1 MTKRLSKRFSMEK
14 KPELSLEKLIE
25 LIKTPSFNRTSSDLL
40 IMRNY
45 FCQKIDYFK
54 KLIQEPSG
62 KDKVEK
68 IISVLNYE
76 SFNKG
81 EHIINFGDIGDKF
94 YIVLSGIVGIYKPSP
109 KNMDMTLKEYVDYL
123 VRIRD
128 WEKNM
133 TKFERVQNY
142 NSNIDKIKLLI
153 INYNSS
159 KLPYSNKKIP
169 VIVEEERFIV
179 KLGPGNSF
187 GEMALIK
194 NEPRNANIIAEEKCE
209 LVSIDKIDYR
219 KIMKDIEEQKMNM
232 KLKSFKLDYPFFKDW
247 PANRCLR
254 LLTSFVT
261 ENYNKDDYVYRQN
274 SLANH
279 IYIIKKGEFEVT
291 SDINFSWYEDFINYI
306 YNSSDSLINDMNDP
320 LLWKEDNI
328 QQKINSANENNKSP
342 CILALPPI
350 SKVILSHRIDINQE
364 DNEINKNDNSDAKV
378 NENEINEVSKEE
390 NHNNY
395 QNKIFKR
402 INIQTLIAP
411 QIFGYI
417 EPFEL
422 KRRFCNIKCIT
433 REGVVQKIPFLEFLQ
448 LIPKDKKNIFFLEK
462 NIFNRKKD
470 IIEQLKNGTLAK
482 LSFHYRKPC
491 IKSTKIYPGRNMDKV
506 PKKKPKI
513 MIRSISTI
521 RLNQNEKN
529 GNLNNANNN
538 SILCRTNNIKEFPIK
553 MQKNIILGFKRS
565 LFSSKNKVNSV
576 DNFYPISLLSQKNRP
591 SISVKKENKFSSNN
605 SYSSMKFLEDYN
617 NSSTAL
623 PTKSSLIPIYDSIGK
638 KYANLSAEKII
649 SKNNYKND
657 IHDFSCISNINKNTD
672 ISLPNIGKK
681 KLENY
686 SCKDIKYYNNDSKQN
701 LKKFSQNLLSNNEN
715 EFNYLFN

>member
-1 MTKRLSKRFSMEK
+1 MEK

-159 KLPYSNKKIP
+159 KLPYSTKKIP

-219 KIMKDIEEQKMNM
+219 KIMKV
-232 KLKSFKLDYPFFKDW
+232 L
-247 PANRCLR
+247 
-254 LLTSFVT
+254 
-261 ENYNKDDYVYRQN
+261 
-274 SLANH
+274 
-279 IYIIKKGEFEVT
+279 
-291 SDINFSWYEDFINYI
+291 
-306 YNSSDSLINDMNDP
+306 
-320 LLWKEDNI
+320 
-328 QQKINSANENNKSP
+328 
-342 CILALPPI
+342 
-350 SKVILSHRIDINQE
+350 
-364 DNEINKNDNSDAKV
+364 
-378 NENEINEVSKEE
+378 
-390 NHNNY
+390 
-395 QNKIFKR
+395 
-402 INIQTLIAP
+402 
-411 QIFGYI
+411 
-417 EPFEL
+417 
-422 KRRFCNIKCIT
+422 
-433 REGVVQKIPFLEFLQ
+433 
-448 LIPKDKKNIFFLEK
+448 
-462 NIFNRKKD
+462 
-470 IIEQLKNGTLAK
+470 
-482 LSFHYRKPC
+482 
-491 IKSTKIYPGRNMDKV
+491 
-506 PKKKPKI
+506 
-513 MIRSISTI
+513 
-521 RLNQNEKN
+521 
-529 GNLNNANNN
+529 
-538 SILCRTNNIKEFPIK
+538 IK
-553 MQKNIILGFKRS
+553 M
-565 LFSSKNKVNSV
+565 
-576 DNFYPISLLSQKNRP
+576 
-591 SISVKKENKFSSNN
+591 SI
-605 SYSSMKFLEDYN
+605 
-617 NSSTAL
+617 
-623 PTKSSLIPIYDSIGK
+623 
-638 KYANLSAEKII
+638 
-649 SKNNYKND
+649 
-657 IHDFSCISNINKNTD
+657 
-672 ISLPNIGKK
+672 
-681 KLENY
+681 
-686 SCKDIKYYNNDSKQN
+686 
-701 LKKFSQNLLSNNEN
+701 
-715 EFNYLFN
+715 